1 MSPSAPLNFDQSQT
15 QVEGMM
21 EQGMAFAHV
30 EDAIDTAPLSTEHK
44 AALWL
49 LAWSLRDHVLQRQ
62 DARLMV
68 AAFGVGD
75 QRGR

>member
-1 MSPSAPLNFDQSQT
+1 MISSAPLNFDHSQQ

-30 EDAIDTAPLSTEHK
+30 EDAIDTAPLSQLHK

-49 LAWSLRDHVLQRQ
+49 LAWSLRDHVQQRQ

-68 AAFGVGD
+68 AAFGVDG